1 MKVSRFI
8 GTSVLLGHVL
18 GAPTLI
24 SSREPRCEHISYAQ
38 FDGKVCGV
46 IVFRHWSDRTVS
58 VEHVGDGLCGLED
71 GQSYPY
77 HSIIPPPSS
86 IIFPE
91 RVVVNPANGKFMR
104 MRYAMEI
111 VLLVAT
117 ALIPSRSATRF
128 AMLRNHTIVKYISP
142 L

>member
-77 HSIIPPPSS
+77 HSITPSA
-86 IIFPE
+86 IFLE
-91 RVVVNPANGKFMR
+91 RVVVDPANGKFMR